1 MMRFPRLTARFLIAS
16 LVLVA
21 TTVICGVWSSFTFAR
36 LSDAVDASLRQSQKT
51 IELASML
58 GTSLEREDDAL
69 LLSLTGNLATARA
82 DLDRERA
89 VFDRRVAELKPLLS
103 EPDEFESRRVL
114 ERHVKEYRA
123 LGDELLAAAGTA
135 DARDIYHQRVNPALR
150 RAVASAGAIR
160 EINFREMQAAGIR
173 ARDEANNAKQVVAL
187 VSVAALALSTLVSFH
202 LTRTVVRPIRRLT
215 KSVDAVRLGD
225 FGQRIEVASGDE
237 LGQLADGF
245 NRMAERLAEFHRL
258 NIEAVVRAK
267 ETLEATLAA
276 LPDAVFVIDP
286 DRRVASMNQVAEK
299 LTAALPK
306 TPVKIADD
314 LPLTESGRTALE
326 SALRGEA
333 KLEGRADLKRALAF
347 TVDGK
352 KRQLQPLAIPIP
364 QFSAGRTGAVVVF
377 YDVTDFARLDEL
389 RSELVAVASH
399 ELKTPLTTLRMT
411 LMMLGEKNGERPQRE
426 RELLA
431 QALLGCEE
439 LAKSIEEM
447 LDLTR
452 VEAGQL
458 RLSLDRLDAGVVVEQ
473 ALRPFRPR
481 FEDARITATIVRD
494 EKPAV
499 LRGDATRIGVVLSN
513 LLSNALKYSPPG
525 SEVVIAIAAKGRDR
539 VEIAVT
545 DRGPGIPEQYRERVF
560 EKFFRVEHH
569 LEGAQQRPPGAG
581 FGLYLCRQ
589 IVEAHGGRI
598 RCESGPDGRGARLV
612 VELPAEGSRETT
624 LVV

>member
-1 MMRFPRLTARFLIAS
+1 VIGFPRLTARFLLAS

-36 LSDAVDASLRQSQKT
+36 LSGAVDASLRQSQKT
-51 IELASML
+51 IELASTL

-69 LLSLTGNLATARA
+69 LLSLAGNLKTARA
-82 DLDRERA
+82 DLERERRL
-89 VFDRRVAELKPLLS
+89 FDQKLAELKPRLT
-103 EPDEFESRRVL
+103 EADELEASRVL
-114 ERHVKEYRA
+114 ERHVKEYRG
-123 LGDELLAAAGTA
+123 LGDELLAAVGQP
-135 DARDIYHQRVNPALR
+135 DARDLYHRRVNPALR
-150 RAVASAGAIR
+150 RAVSSAGEIR

-173 ARDEANNAKQVVAL
+173 ARDEANSAKRVVAL
-187 VSVAALALSTLVSFH
+187 VSVAALALSTLVSLH
-202 LTRTVVRPIRRLT
+202 LTRTVVRPIRTLT

-225 FGQRIEVASGDE
+225 FEQRIEVVSADE
-237 LGQLADGF
+237 LGQLASGF
-245 NRMAERLAEFHRL
+245 NRMSERLAEFHRL

-286 DRRVASMNQVAEK
+286 DRRVASMNQIAEK
-299 LTAALPK
+299 LTK
-306 TPVKIADD
+306 TVFNKLVKTADD
-314 LPLTESGRTALE
+314 LPLPASGRAALE
-326 SALRGEA
+326 SALRGEV
-333 KLEGRADLKRALAF
+333 KLEGRADLKRALAV
-347 TVDGK
+347 TIDGK
-352 KRQLQPLAIPIP
+352 KRQLQPLAIPIA
-364 QFSAGRTGAVVVF
+364 QFSAGRAGAVVVL

-411 LMMLGEKNGERPQRE
+411 LMMLGERNDGRAPRE

-458 RLSLDRLDAGVVVEQ
+458 RLSLDRLDAGVLVEQ
-473 ALRPFRPR
+473 AQRPYRGR
-481 FEDARITATIVRD
+481 FEEARIALTVVRGED
-494 EKPAV
+494 AAI
-499 LRGDATRIGVVLSN
+499 LRGDATRLGVVLSN
-513 LLSNALKYSPPG
+513 LLSNALKYSPAE
-525 SEVVIAIAAKGRDR
+525 SEVTIAIAPRAKDR
-539 VEIAVT
+539 IEISVA
-545 DRGPGIPEQYRERVF
+545 DRGPGVPEQFRERVF

-569 LEGAQQRPPGAG
+569 IEGAHPRPPGAG

-589 IVEAHGGRI
+589 IVEAHGGTI

-612 VELPAEGSRETT
+612 VELPAETVREPTP
-624 LVV
+624 VP